1 MFRKLLLLTLTVAL
15 MAVLLPPGSPALAQ
29 GPAASGT
36 AISNLNVRTGPGQ
49 QYPSIWMIDAGVWV
63 VIEARNNVG
72 DWVLIHSADGT
83 MRGWVASRYLIWEGQ
98 ELASM
103 PVVED
108 TLGMNIPAN
117 TPGMTQANLG
127 AATEAA
133 NAQAISVTLMR
144 QGPTTGYPTLTMLPR
159 GANLVAEA
167 RDEAVE
173 YLLAH
178 TADGQYRGWLI
189 RNHLQI
195 TEPENLPVS
204 GEVLSNDAVYQTLL
218 ARLEAVPVL
227 PSFFSERTRQI
238 YLLGRQNGMNP
249 RIFSKLGDC
258 QTDHLGFMLPYG
270 VGEYS
275 LGEYDYLQASID
287 YFSVSPRHGVENSF
301 VNQSMAALSAFSAA
315 AILDPVWSNP
325 GHCQPGETPLTCEY
339 RLISPA
345 VAIVM
350 FGSVDIQIYNVD
362 TFAFHLREIVK
373 QSIDRGIIPVL
384 STFPSSGQH
393 NLERT
398 VQFNAVVLDI
408 AAEEQV
414 PLMNLWIALRDLPNE
429 GLAGDDY
436 HLSFSGDRF
445 IDLSSDATQWG
456 FSLRNLLV
464 LQVLDLLR
472 QQVLL

>member
-1 MFRKLLLLTLTVAL
+1 MFRKLLLLTVAAAL
-15 MAVLLPPGSPALAQ
+15 MAVLLPVGSPALAQ

-49 QYPSIWMIDAGVWV
+49 QYPSIMLINAGVWV
-63 VIEARNNVG
+63 VVEARNTVG
-72 DWVLIHSADGT
+72 DWVLIHTADGT
-83 MRGWVASRYLIWEGQ
+83 VRGWVATRFLIWEGQ
-98 ELASM
+98 DLATM
-103 PVVED
+103 PVVEE

-144 QGPTTGYPTLTMLPR
+144 QGPTTGFPTLTMLPR
-159 GANLVAEA
+159 GAFLVIEA
-167 RDEAVE
+167 RDEATE
-173 YLLAH
+173 YLLGH

-189 RNHLQI
+189 RNHVQI
-195 TEPENLPVS
+195 NNPQDLPVS
-204 GEVLSNDAVYQTLL
+204 GEVLSNEAVYQTLL

-238 YLLGRQNGMNP
+238 YALGRQNGMNP
-249 RIFSKLGDC
+249 RVFSKLGDC
-258 QTDHLGFMLPYG
+258 QTDHLGFLLPYG
-270 VGEYS
+270 VGEYD
-275 LGEYDYLQASID
+275 LGDYSDLQATID
-287 YFSVSPRHGVENSF
+287 FFSVSPRQGVENSW
-301 VNQSMAALSAFSAA
+301 VNQSMAALSAFSSA
-315 AILDPVWSNP
+315 AILDPVWATP
-325 GHCQPGETPLTCEY
+325 GHCQAGETPLVCEY
-339 RLISPA
+339 RLIQPA
-345 VAIVM
+345 VAIIM

-373 QSIDRGIIPVL
+373 QSIDRGVIPVL
-384 STFPSSGQH
+384 STFPSSGAH

-414 PLMNLWIALRDLPNE
+414 PLMNLWIVLRDLPNE

-445 IDLSSDATQWG
+445 IDLTGDQTQWG

-464 LQVLDLLR
+464 LQMLDLLR